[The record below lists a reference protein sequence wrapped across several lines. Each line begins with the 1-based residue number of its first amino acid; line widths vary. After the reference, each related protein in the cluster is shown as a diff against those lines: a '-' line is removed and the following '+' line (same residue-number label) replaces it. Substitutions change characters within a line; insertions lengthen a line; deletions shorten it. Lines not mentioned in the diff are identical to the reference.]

1 MRLVELS
8 SEACAVVYS
17 ERGIVNWTKPSRS
30 FPRSLTRGT
39 HLAPESVALGY
50 FERRALLDVPTRLR
64 ARAWLGTNRHV
75 TAETEIVE
83 HAMVIPEP
91 GWGGVLSLLWL
102 P

>member
-1 MRLVELS
+1 
-8 SEACAVVYS
+8 
-17 ERGIVNWTKPSRS
+17 
-30 FPRSLTRGT
+30 
-39 HLAPESVALGY
+39 
-50 FERRALLDVPTRLR
+50 
-64 ARAWLGTNRHV
+64 V